1 MEVMPPLPPSPP
13 SLNLEAINRD
23 SNCSTPFMSAP
34 SSPQRPFNLFSCS
47 APTSPRSSSSFINGG
62 RDDVDQS
69 SSSAFVPCNW
79 EVEAGVPKPSVVDE
93 GFEFDFSGQLDMM
106 IEPSLSSADELFA
119 GGKIR
124 PLKPPLPPPI
134 SAVDSPK
141 PPKLPMSE
149 FRGALSPKQR
159 SKSSDDEDDPFEAAL
174 KKTSKPKSEI
184 DREFQSD
191 EPNRGR
197 SSKSPRNLRSNS
209 RKKGMSRSL
218 SPLRVSQFPLQ
229 THQNPNRSSN
239 NGGNSSSSK
248 GVSRKWRLKDLLLF
262 RSASEGRATT
272 TGKDPLR
279 KYFSI
284 STAAKKI
291 EEGGKNCES
300 FRSVASSSCSSMA
313 DVGPVSRRRG
323 QVSAHERRYT
333 ANRAVAGEMKWKTS
347 LPYKHGF
354 LGCLGLGFNP
364 AFHNVSRAFKPFA
377 S

>member
-13 SLNLEAINRD
+13 SLNLEAINTD
-23 SNCSTPFMSAP
+23 SNCWTPFMSAP
-34 SSPQRPFNLFSCS
+34 SSPQRPFNLFFCS

-62 RDDVDQS
+62 RDDVDES
-69 SSSAFVPCNW
+69 SSSAFVPCDW
-79 EVEAGVPKPSVVDE
+79 KFEAGGQKPSVGDE

-124 PLKPPLPPPI
+124 PWKPPPPPI
-134 SAVDSPK
+134 SAVDSSN
-141 PPKLPMSE
+141 PPSCPSPISE
-149 FRGALSPKQR
+149 RR
-159 SKSSDDEDDPFEAAL
+159 KSFDDEKDPFEAAL
-174 KKTSKPKSEI
+174 KNTSQPKSEI
-184 DREFQSD
+184 ARKFQAG
-191 EPNRGR
+191 EQNRGR
-197 SSKSPRNLRSNS
+197 SSNIPQNLRSNS

-218 SPLRVSQFPLQ
+218 SPLRVSEFPLQ

-262 RSASEGRATT
+262 RSASEGTATT

-323 QVSAHERRYT
+323 KVSAHELHYT
-333 ANRAVAGEMKWKTS
+333 ANRSVAGEMKWKTS

-354 LGCLGLGFNP
+354 LGCLALGFNP
-364 AFHNVSRAFKPFA
+364 AFNDVSKAFKPFA